1 MRRRKRML
9 EALDQEIR
17 DHIARETLDNIERGM
32 PPEEARYAAVRKFGN
47 VTQVREETREV
58 WSVVWLEQLFADLRF
73 ALRMLRK
80 NPGFT
85 AVAVLT
91 LALGIGANT
100 AMFAVVNAVLL
111 RPLPYRNAD
120 QLVQLWTTMPVF
132 NYSGPGQLCDPD
144 YLLWTKQNRA
154 FSDIAAFGQRTG
166 NLTGLGDPEQL
177 KGAEVTE
184 TLFSTLD
191 VTPPLGRIFSA
202 EEEKAAAPVVLLS
215 DKLWK
220 GRFGSASSVLGK
232 SITLDG
238 KSYTAIGVMP
248 AGFQFPNES
257 DFWLPHA
264 LAGDCRNTDVAV
276 IARIAPG
283 VGLAAA
289 RADVER
295 LAEVLRVEHSGGPS
309 GILISIVPLK
319 EVMVSNVRRL
329 LLILLGGVALVVLIA
344 CANVASMLLARGTTR
359 QREIAIRRALG
370 AGKRR
375 LIFQM
380 LTESLVLASLGGG
393 LGVLIAAWSRG
404 IILTLIPAQLGAPG
418 TATSVGI
425 LQMDARVLLFAALLS
440 IATSVVF
447 GLAPAFQAVR
457 VMPGGFLKSSGPTA
471 SPGVRV
477 RNLRGILVILEMA
490 LTIVLLISAGLLLKS
505 FVRLLNLNPGF
516 DPKNLLTF
524 SITLPETKYPTPAS
538 MDRFHRELLARLR
551 GLPGARSAA
560 TIMGLPMGE
569 QGIRGDLTVE
579 GQTVPPGFIV
589 RKLVVST
596 DYFRAME
603 IKLRMGRDF
612 EERDSAQAAPV
623 LIVSQ
628 TFADQIWPKE
638 NPIGK
643 RVNPGFSG
651 APFYSVA
658 GVVSDVNQGG
668 PSENAL
674 PAIYMPYSQAPKSFL
689 MEFMTVVIRT
699 AVAPT
704 SLARAAQ
711 GAVESV
717 DADLPIFEVAS
728 MEQLVYKSEAE
739 LRFHSTLLGCFAG
752 LALVLAA
759 VGIYGVLA
767 YSVTQRTNE
776 IGIRMALGAERR
788 QVLRLILGHGAKL
801 TLAGVAIGLVA
812 ALGATRVL
820 ASYLFGV
827 TTTDPAVLGGV
838 TLLLV
843 CVGLAACCAPARRA
857 MRVDPVVA
865 LRHE

>member
-1 MRRRKRML
+1 VRRRKRML
-9 EALDQEIR
+9 EELDEDVR
-17 DHIARETLDNIERGM
+17 EHIERETQDNIERGM
-32 PPEEARYAAVRKFGN
+32 SPEEARYAAVRKFGN
-47 VTQVREETREV
+47 VTRVKEDTREV
-58 WSVVWLEQLFADLRF
+58 WSVVWLEQLVEDIRF
-73 ALRMLRK
+73 GLRMLR
-80 NPGFT
+80 NNLGFT
-85 AVAVLT
+85 AVAMLT

-120 QLVQLWTTMPVF
+120 QLVQLWVTIPVI

-144 YLLWTKQNRA
+144 YILWTKQNKA
-154 FSDIAAFGQRTG
+154 FSDIAAFGQQTA
-166 NLTGLGDPEQL
+166 NFTGLGEPEQL
-177 KGAEVTE
+177 RGAAVSGS
-184 TLFSTLD
+184 LFSTLEAAP
-191 VTPPLGRIFSA
+191 TLGRSFSV
-202 EEEKAAAPVVLLS
+202 EEEKTAAPVALLS
-215 DKLWK
+215 DRLWK
-220 GRFGSASSVLGK
+220 ERFGSDSKIAGK
-232 SITLDG
+232 SMTLDG
-238 KSYTAIGVMP
+238 KSYNVIGVMP

-264 LAGDCRNTDVAV
+264 LNGDCRNTDVAV

-283 VGLAAA
+283 LSIDAA
-289 RADVER
+289 RADVAR
-295 LAEVLRVEHSGGPS
+295 LSEAIQETHNGRSN
-309 GILISIVPLK
+309 GILTSIVPLK
-319 EVMVSNVRRL
+319 EVMTSNVRTL

-370 AGKRR
+370 AGRRR

-380 LTESLVLASLGGG
+380 LTESLLLASLGGG

-404 IILTLIPAQLGAPG
+404 IIAMLIPAQLGAPG
-418 TATSVGI
+418 TVTSFGP

-440 IATSVVF
+440 LVTSLVF

-457 VMPGGFLKSSGPTA
+457 LMPGGFLKSSGPTA
-471 SPGVRV
+471 SSGMRV
-477 RNLRGILVILEMA
+477 QNLRGVLVIAEMA

-505 FVRLLNLNPGF
+505 FVRLLNVNPGF
-516 DPKNLLTF
+516 NTRNLLTF
-524 SITLPETKYPTPAS
+524 NITLPDTKYPTPAN
-538 MDRFHRELLARLR
+538 MDRFHQAMLAHVR

-560 TIMGLPMGE
+560 TIMGLPMGD

-579 GQTVPPGFIV
+579 GRTVPQGFIV

-596 DYFRAME
+596 DYFRTME
-603 IKLRMGRDF
+603 IPLRMGRDF
-612 EERDSAQAAPV
+612 DDRDWAQAAPV

-628 TFADQIWPKE
+628 TFADQIWPNE

-651 APFYSVA
+651 TPFYSVA

-668 PSENAL
+668 TSKNSL
-674 PAIYMPYSQAPKSFL
+674 PAIYIPYSQASKSFL

-699 AVAPT
+699 AIAPT

-711 GAVESV
+711 VAVESV
-717 DADLPIFEVAS
+717 DADLPIFKVAS

-739 LRFHSTLLGCFAG
+739 LRFHSTLLGCFAA

-776 IGIRMALGAERR
+776 IGIRIALGAERR
-788 QVLRLILGHGAKL
+788 QVLRLILSYGAKL
-801 TLAGVAIGLVA
+801 TLAGVAIGQVA
-812 ALGATRVL
+812 ALAATRVL

-827 TTTDPAVLGGV
+827 TTTDPAVFASV
-838 TLLLV
+838 TLLLI
-843 CVGLAACCAPARRA
+843 CVALAACYAPARRA
-857 MRVDPVVA
+857 TRVDPIIA
-865 LRHE
+865 LRYE